1 MKYLN
6 IIFIVIGS
14 ALAILL
20 FVPPLAYF
28 FFEFTFSIGSMS
40 RLANQTIPNL
50 MIFAHL
56 VVMAVFLSF
65 MINICKWAFKK
76 IKQILYENKCKEI
89 FKPLSKIQVA
99 LTIIEFATCF
109 FSGLCLLF
117 ERNFFLSPRE
127 SDYGIGY
134 ENDLLHLVAVACCF
148 YVSFKKSICLF
159 DFFHDYG
166 E

>member
-56 VVMAVFLSF
+56 VVMVVFLSF

-76 IKQILYENKCKEI
+76 NK
-89 FKPLSKIQVA
+89 A
-99 LTIIEFATCF
+99 NII
-109 FSGLCLLF
+109 
-117 ERNFFLSPRE
+117 
-127 SDYGIGY
+127 
-134 ENDLLHLVAVACCF
+134 
-148 YVSFKKSICLF
+148 
-159 DFFHDYG
+159 
-166 E
+166 